1 MLINTLPQLNDN
13 YAYVIE
19 NKKTAIIVDP
29 AESTSIINYI
39 EEKNLDIFAI
49 LITHHHSDHTAGV
62 DGILK
67 YKSIPVYSPSED
79 ILGTSNTIKN
89 RDIIDLEFIKL
100 HVMETP
106 GHTLD
111 HVVYYSKE
119 YNLLFSGDTL
129 FRLGCGRVFEGTYD
143 EMHESLK
150 KIMNLDKETMVYC
163 GHEYTINNLN
173 FLISTFPDLE
183 ELNDLKS
190 KINQQIIETGASI
203 PFKLGLDRNIN
214 PFLSLE
220 NNYYKEFKKRHNFN
234 NIQMFS
240 YLRDLKNNF

>member
-1 MLINTLPQLNDN
+1 
-13 YAYVIE
+13 
-19 NKKTAIIVDP
+19 
-29 AESTSIINYI
+29 
-39 EEKNLDIFAI
+39 
-49 LITHHHSDHTAGV
+49 
-62 DGILK
+62 
-67 YKSIPVYSPSED
+67 
-79 ILGTSNTIKN
+79 
-89 RDIIDLEFIKL
+89 
-100 HVMETP
+100 METP

-129 FRLGCGRVFEGTYD
+129 FRLGCGRVFEGTYN

-173 FLISTFPDLE
+173 FLISTFPELE

-203 PFKLGLDRNIN
+203 PFKLGLDGNIN